1 MKKLFLAFLAF
12 ALVTGTMSAQT
23 PAADLIKAANKAVKN
38 MGGKKDKMA
47 AAETAIDAMMKLPE
61 NQTNWEA
68 LLIKGKFYN
77 EQSSMDNL
85 QLATAKI
92 TGKAYKF
99 EFTKSA
105 MMASDALIA
114 ASKATQDKKQLKEV
128 VSALTEAQG
137 NLGNYISEF
146 TDSKDYVSA
155 YTSLYA
161 GLNTHDALKASG
173 GKSIFDKVEE
183 YNKQLYLVGLLSV
196 YADKEKESVGIY
208 EKMIAVKKDTSFVY
222 SSLYKVKAETD
233 PAAALKYLEMGRA
246 KFPDDAQLLF
256 TEINYYLKASKLEIL
271 IDKIKAG
278 IAKEPKNASLYFTL
292 GNVYDNLSQRAMAEV
307 DSIKKASEL
316 VKSSTEQIEA
326 VAKQVAEVTKKAD
339 DHTANSMVYYKKT
352 LEIDAKNSDAIYS
365 IGASYYNKAAQFS
378 KEMKKL
384 ESDFS
389 KPGQKK
395 YEEAEKLMIAEFDKA
410 LPYFKKA
417 ESINPND
424 QNTLI
429 ALKEI
434 FAKKNDMKMSGEFK
448 ARLETIQSGGK
459 NAKSYFAE

>member
-1 MKKLFLAFLAF
+1 MKKLFLAIVALA
-12 ALVTGTMSAQT
+12 LLTGTISAQT

-38 MGGKKDKMA
+38 IGGKKEKMA
-47 AAETAIDAMMKLPE
+47 AAETAIDAMMKAPE
-61 NQTNWEA
+61 NQTSWEA
-68 LLIKGKFYN
+68 LLVKGKFYN
-77 EQSSMDNL
+77 EQSTVDNL
-85 QLATAKI
+85 ERSLVALTK
-92 TGKAYKF
+92 KEYKSQYN
-99 EFTKSA
+99 KSA

-128 VSALTEAQG
+128 IAALNDAQG
-137 NLGNYISEF
+137 NLGNYVSEF
-146 TDSKDYVSA
+146 TDGKDYVSA
-155 YTSLYA
+155 YNSLNA
-161 GLNTHDALKASG
+161 GLNTHEALKAVG
-173 GKSIFDKVEE
+173 GKSIFDKVDE

-208 EKMIAVKKDTSFVY
+208 EKMIAAKKDTSFVY
-222 SSLYKVKAETD
+222 SSLYKVKSETD

-246 KFPDDAQLLF
+246 KYPDDAQLLF
-256 TEINYYLKASKLEIL
+256 TEINYYLKANKLEIL

-278 IAKEPKNASLYFTL
+278 IAKEPKNVSLYFTL
-292 GNVYDNLSQRAMAEV
+292 GNVYDNLSQQEKDPA
-307 DSIKKASEL
+307 KAQGYSD
-316 VKSSTEQIEA
+316 EA
-326 VAKQVAEVTKKAD
+326 
-339 DHTANSMVYYKKT
+339 MVYYKKT
-352 LEIDAKNSDAIYS
+352 LEMDAKNSDAIYS
-365 IGASYYNKAAQFS
+365 IGASFYNKAAQFS

-389 KPGQKK
+389 KEGQKK
-395 YEEAEKLMIAEFDKA
+395 YEAAEKLMIAEFDKA

-434 FAKKNDMKMSGEFK
+434 FAKKNDMKMSSEFK
-448 ARLETIQSGGK
+448 TRLENVTSGGK

>member
-1 MKKLFLAFLAF
+1 MKKLFLAFVAF
-12 ALVTGTMSAQT
+12 ALVTGTISAQT

-38 MGGKKDKMA
+38 IGGKKDKMA

-77 EQSSMDNL
+77 EQSSLDNL

-92 TGKAYKF
+92 TGKTYKT
-99 EFTKSA
+99 EYNKSA

-128 VSALTEAQG
+128 VAALNDAQG
-137 NLGNYISEF
+137 ALGNYVSEF
-146 TDSKDYVSA
+146 TDGKDYVSA
-155 YTSLYA
+155 YNSLNA
-161 GLNTHDALKASG
+161 GLNTHEALKAAG

-208 EKMIAVKKDTSFVY
+208 EKMIAAKKDTSFVY

-233 PAAALKYLEMGRA
+233 PAGALKYLEMGRA
-246 KFPDDAQLLF
+246 KYPDDAQLLF
-256 TEINYYLKASKLEIL
+256 TEINYYLKAGKLEIL
-271 IDKIKAG
+271 IDKLKAG
-278 IAKEPKNASLYFTL
+278 IAKEPKNVSLYFTL
-292 GNVYDNLSQRAMAEV
+292 GNVYDNLSQQEKDPA
-307 DSIKKASEL
+307 
-316 VKSSTEQIEA
+316 KSQGY
-326 VAKQVAEVTKKAD
+326 AD
-339 DHTANSMVYYKKT
+339 DAMVYYKKT
-352 LEIDAKNSDAIYS
+352 LDLDAKNSDAIYS
-365 IGASYYNKAAQFS
+365 IGASFYNKAAQFS

-389 KPGQKK
+389 KEGQKK
-395 YEEAEKLMIAEFDKA
+395 YDAAEKLMIGEFDKA

-434 FAKKNDMKMSGEFK
+434 FAKKNDMNLSKEFK
-448 ARLETIQSGGK
+448 SRLETVQGGGK
-459 NAKSYFAE
+459 NAKSYFTE

>member
-1 MKKLFLAFLAF
+1 MKKLFLAFLAV

-161 GLNTHDALKASG
+161 GLNTHDALKALG

-256 TEINYYLKASKLEIL
+256 TEINYYLKANKLEVL
-271 IDKIKAG
+271 TDKIKAG
-278 IAKEPKNASLYFTL
+278 IAKEPKNVSLYFTL
-292 GNVYDNLSQRAMAEV
+292 GNVYDNLSQQEKDPA
-307 DSIKKASEL
+307 KA
-316 VKSSTEQIEA
+316 QGYADEA
-326 VAKQVAEVTKKAD
+326 
-339 DHTANSMVYYKKT
+339 MVYYKKT
-352 LEIDAKNSDAIYS
+352 LEMDAKNSDAIYS
-365 IGASYYNKAAQFS
+365 IGASFYNKAAQFS

-389 KPGQKK
+389 KEGQKK
-395 YEEAEKLMIAEFDKA
+395 YNAAEKLMLDEFDKA

>member
-1 MKKLFLAFLAF
+1 MKKLFLAFLAV

-161 GLNTHDALKASG
+161 GLNTHDALKALG

-208 EKMIAVKKDTSFVY
+208 EKMIAVKMEAKDQHQKIFTPDQ
-222 SSLYKVKAETD
+222 LKKMERT
-233 PAAALKYLEMGRA
+233 PAR
-246 KFPDDAQLLF
+246 
-256 TEINYYLKASKLEIL
+256 
-271 IDKIKAG
+271 
-278 IAKEPKNASLYFTL
+278 
-292 GNVYDNLSQRAMAEV
+292 
-307 DSIKKASEL
+307 
-316 VKSSTEQIEA
+316 
-326 VAKQVAEVTKKAD
+326 
-339 DHTANSMVYYKKT
+339 
-352 LEIDAKNSDAIYS
+352 
-365 IGASYYNKAAQFS
+365 
-378 KEMKKL
+378 
-384 ESDFS
+384 
-389 KPGQKK
+389 
-395 YEEAEKLMIAEFDKA
+395 
-410 LPYFKKA
+410 
-417 ESINPND
+417 
-424 QNTLI
+424 
-429 ALKEI
+429 
-434 FAKKNDMKMSGEFK
+434 
-448 ARLETIQSGGK
+448 
-459 NAKSYFAE
+459 

>member
-1 MKKLFLAFLAF
+1 MKKLFLAFVAF
-12 ALVTGTMSAQT
+12 ALVTGTLSAQT

-38 MGGKKDKMA
+38 IGGKKEKLA

-77 EQSSMDNL
+77 EQSAIDNL
-85 QLATAKI
+85 QKATSQI
-92 TGKAYKF
+92 TGKAYKL

-128 VSALTEAQG
+128 VAALNDAQT
-137 NLGNYISEF
+137 NLGNYVSEF

-155 YTSLYA
+155 YNSLNA
-161 GLNTHDALKASG
+161 GLATHDALKALG

-208 EKMIAVKKDTSFVY
+208 EKMIAAKKDTSFVY
-222 SSLYKVKAETD
+222 SSLYKVKSESD
-233 PAAALKYLEMGRA
+233 PAAALKYLEIGRA
-246 KFPDDAQLLF
+246 KYPDDSQLLF
-256 TEINYYLKASKLEIL
+256 TEINYYLKAGKLEIL

-278 IAKEPKNASLYFTL
+278 IAKEPKNVSLYFTL
-292 GNVYDNLSQRAMAEV
+292 GNVYDNLSQQEKDPA
-307 DSIKKASEL
+307 KAQGY
-316 VKSSTEQIEA
+316 TDEA
-326 VAKQVAEVTKKAD
+326 
-339 DHTANSMVYYKKT
+339 MVYYKKT
-352 LEIDAKNSDAIYS
+352 LEMDAKNSDAIYS
-365 IGASYYNKAAQFS
+365 IGASFYNKAAQFS

-389 KPGQKK
+389 KEGQKK
-395 YEEAEKLMIAEFDKA
+395 YEASEKLMIAEFDKA

-417 ESINPND
+417 ESINAND

-448 ARLETIQSGGK
+448 SRLETIQGGGK
-459 NAKSYFAE
+459 NAKSYFTE

>member
-1 MKKLFLAFLAF
+1 MKKLFLAFVAF
-12 ALVTGTMSAQT
+12 ALVTGTLSAQT

-38 MGGKKDKMA
+38 IGGKKEKMA
-47 AAETAIDAMMKLPE
+47 IAEAAVDAMMKVPE

-77 EQSSMDNL
+77 EQSSIDNL

-92 TGKAYKF
+92 TGKTYKT
-99 EFTKSA
+99 EYNKSA

-128 VSALTEAQG
+128 VAALNDAQ
-137 NLGNYISEF
+137 NALGNYVSEF
-146 TDSKDYVSA
+146 TDAKDYVSA
-155 YTSLYA
+155 YNALNA
-161 GLNTHDALKASG
+161 GLTTHDALKAAG
-173 GKSIFDKVEE
+173 GKSMFDKVEE

-208 EKMIAVKKDTSFVY
+208 EKMIAAKKDTSFVY
-222 SSLYKVKAETD
+222 GSLYKVKAESD

-246 KFPDDAQLLF
+246 KYPDDAQLLF
-256 TEINYYLKASKLEIL
+256 TEINYYLKAGKLEIL
-271 IDKIKAG
+271 IDKLKAG
-278 IAKEPKNASLYFTL
+278 IAKEPKNVSLYFTL
-292 GNVYDNLSQRAMAEV
+292 GNVYDNLSQQEK
-307 DSIKKASEL
+307 D
-316 VKSSTEQIEA
+316 
-326 VAKQVAEVTKKAD
+326 VAKAQGYAD
-339 DHTANSMVYYKKT
+339 EAMVYYKKT
-352 LEIDAKNSDAIYS
+352 LELDAKNSDAIYS
-365 IGASYYNKAAQFS
+365 IGASFYNKAAQFS

-389 KPGQKK
+389 KEGQKK
-395 YEEAEKLMIAEFDKA
+395 YDAAEKLMIAEFDKA

-434 FAKKNDMKMSGEFK
+434 FAKKNDMNLSKEFK
-448 ARLETIQSGGK
+448 TRLDNIQGGGK
-459 NAKSYFAE
+459 NAKSYFTE

>member
-1 MKKLFLAFLAF
+1 MKKLFLAIVALA
-12 ALVTGTMSAQT
+12 LLTGTISAQT

-38 MGGKKDKMA
+38 IGGKKEKMA
-47 AAETAIDAMMKLPE
+47 AAETAVDAMMKAPE

-68 LLIKGKFYN
+68 LLVKGKFYN
-77 EQSSMDNL
+77 EQSTVDNL
-85 QLATAKI
+85 ERSLVALTK
-92 TGKAYKF
+92 KEYKSQYN
-99 EFTKSA
+99 KSA
-105 MMASDALIA
+105 VMASDALIA

-128 VSALTEAQG
+128 ISALSDAQG
-137 NLGNYISEF
+137 NLGNYVSEF
-146 TDSKDYVSA
+146 TDGKDYVSA
-155 YTSLYA
+155 YNSLNA
-161 GLNTHDALKASG
+161 GLTTHDALKAVG

-208 EKMIAVKKDTSFVY
+208 EKMIAAKKDTSFVY
-222 SSLYKVKAETD
+222 SSLYKVKAESD

-256 TEINYYLKASKLEIL
+256 TEINYYLKANKLEVL
-271 IDKIKAG
+271 TDKLKAG
-278 IAKEPKNASLYFTL
+278 IAKEPKNVSLYFTL
-292 GNVYDNLSQRAMAEV
+292 GNVYDNLSQQEKDPA
-307 DSIKKASEL
+307 KA
-316 VKSSTEQIEA
+316 QGYADEA
-326 VAKQVAEVTKKAD
+326 
-339 DHTANSMVYYKKT
+339 MVYYKKT
-352 LEIDAKNSDAIYS
+352 LEMDAKNSDAIYS
-365 IGASYYNKAAQFS
+365 IGASFYNKAAQFS

-389 KPGQKK
+389 KEGQKK
-395 YEEAEKLMIAEFDKA
+395 YEAAEKLMIAEFDKA

-448 ARLETIQSGGK
+448 GRLETVQGGGK
-459 NAKSYFAE
+459 NAKSYFTE

>member
-1 MKKLFLAFLAF
+1 MKKLLLAFLAV
-12 ALVTGTMSAQT
+12 ALVTGTLSAQT

-38 MGGKKDKMA
+38 MGGKKEKLA

-68 LLIKGKFYN
+68 LLVKGKFYN

-85 QLATAKI
+85 QLATSKI
-92 TGKAYKF
+92 TGKAYKL

-128 VSALTEAQG
+128 VSALTDAQS
-137 NLGNYISEF
+137 NLGNYVAEF

-155 YTSLYA
+155 YNTLNA
-161 GLNTHDALKASG
+161 GLTTHDALKASG

-208 EKMIAVKKDTSFVY
+208 EKMIAAKKDTSFVY
-222 SSLYKVKAETD
+222 SSLYKVKSETD
-233 PAAALKYLEMGRA
+233 PAGALKYLEMGRA
-246 KFPDDAQLLF
+246 KYPDDSQLLF
-256 TEINYYLKASKLEIL
+256 TEINYYLKSGKLEIL

-278 IAKEPKNASLYFTL
+278 IAKEPKNVSLYFTL
-292 GNVYDNLSQRAMAEV
+292 GNVYDNLSQQEKDPA
-307 DSIKKASEL
+307 KAQGYSD
-316 VKSSTEQIEA
+316 EA
-326 VAKQVAEVTKKAD
+326 
-339 DHTANSMVYYKKT
+339 MVYYKKT
-352 LEIDAKNSDAIYS
+352 LEMDAKNSDAIYS
-365 IGASYYNKAAQFS
+365 IGASFYNKAAQFS

-389 KPGQKK
+389 KEGQKK
-395 YEEAEKLMIAEFDKA
+395 YEAAEKLMIAEFDKA

-417 ESINPND
+417 ESINAND

-448 ARLETIQSGGK
+448 TRLETIQGGGK